1 MSQTRNYP
9 NGTPCWIKTVQP
21 DPRAATEFYGPLFGW
36 KFRAIGTEMTGKEGM
51 RFIAMLE
58 NQDVAGI
65 EGIPA
70 TEDQTIPPM
79 WTICV
84 RTVDI
89 EETIDCAAETGGS
102 VLLDPLTE
110 PNGDRSAMLMD
121 PTGAAISLL
130 QTNGKTGANR
140 VNEPGTWMMSSLHT
154 PNTTVAGDFY
164 RSVFGWKAGPTA
176 VGSNTSFL
184 HLPGHVGH
192 ERGHGIPEDVIAVMT
207 NIDTSR
213 DAIPT
218 PPHWGVNL
226 RVADT
231 NATTAQT
238 IELGGRVL
246 MPPTTTPQFINAVL
260 VDSQGAVFSVSQ
272 LR

>member
-1 MSQTRNYP
+1 M
-9 NGTPCWIKTVQP
+9 I
-21 DPRAATEFYGPLFGW
+21 
-36 KFRAIGTEMTGKEGM
+36 GKEGM
-51 RFIAMLE
+51 SFIATLD

-65 EGIPA
+65 GGIPA

-79 WTICV
+79 WSTCV
-84 RTVDI
+84 RTMDI
-89 EETIDCAAETGGS
+89 EEAIDCAVGAGGT
-102 VLLDPLTE
+102 VLLGPLTE

-121 PTGAAISLL
+121 PTGAAIGLL
-130 QTNGKTGANR
+130 QTSDKTGAKR

-154 PNTTVAGDFY
+154 PDTNVAGDFY
-164 RSVFGWKAGPTA
+164 RNVFGWKAGPTA

-192 ERGHGIPEDVIAVMT
+192 ERGQGIPQDVIAVMT

-226 RVADT
+226 RVGDT
-231 NATTAQT
+231 DATAAKT
-238 IELGGRVL
+238 IELGGRIL
-246 MPPTTTPQFINAVL
+246 MPPTTTPQFIDAVL
-260 VDSQGAVFSVSQ
+260 MDSQGAVFSVSQ
-272 LR
+272 LL